1 LLVFP
6 ASLLGVPVA
15 AALLSEVLLVVV
27 ALPVVL
33 LLLLLFVLASALPSP
48 LTASV
53 SPSAV
58 LAALGVLPP
67 ALSLELLADV
77 LLPLAAVAAG
87 VARAVPSGPFS
98 SAEPAA
104 GVGAAFCSCLLASVL
119 PVVLL
124 LVEGEADGC

>member
-1 LLVFP
+1 V
-6 ASLLGVPVA
+6 VP
-15 AALLSEVLLVVV
+15 
-27 ALPVVL
+27 
-33 LLLLLFVLASALPSP
+33 LLLLLFVLAPALPSP

-104 GVGAAFCSCLLASVL
+104 GVGAAFCSCLVASVL